1 MDRRQRGHFSRRD
14 FLKAAAA
21 GAGVGLVGF
30 DRLAAAAK
38 LAGPAGKNIPVGV
51 QLYSVREAAAKD
63 LPGVLQALA
72 KMGYRGVEFAGYYGW
87 ENKPADLR
95 KLLDDNGLKCCGT
108 HTDLETVIGDALK
121 ATAELNHALGN
132 PYFIVPSLTV
142 EGADAWKA
150 MAAKFSDITVKAG
163 ALGARVGY
171 HAHQGDFRKLGDTTP
186 WEIFFDNTG
195 TDVIMQIDTGNCL
208 QGGGDPVAM
217 LKKYPGRSTTVHIK
231 DFGGSDE
238 SVIGEGK
245 VRWPE
250 VFEACE
256 GAGGTAWYIV
266 EHETGTHPL
275 ESVKGCLEALRKM
288 GRGQA

>member
-1 MDRRQRGHFSRRD
+1 MDRRK

-30 DRLAAAAK
+30 DRLAAAAR
-38 LAGPAGKNIPVGV
+38 LVGSAGKNIPVGV

-63 LPGVLQALA
+63 LPVVLQALA
-72 KMGYRGVEFAGYYGW
+72 KMGYKGVEFAGYYGW
-87 ENKPADLR
+87 ENKPAELR
-95 KLLDDNGLKCCGT
+95 KLLDGNGLKCCGT
-108 HTDLETVIGDALK
+108 HTDLETVTGDALK
-121 ATAELNHALGN
+121 ATAEFNHVLGN
-132 PYFIVPSLTV
+132 PYLIVPSLTI
-142 EGADAWKA
+142 EGAEAWKA
-150 MAAKFSDITVKAG
+150 MAAKFNDIAAKAG
-163 ALGARVGY
+163 AMGARVGY
-171 HAHQGDFRKLGDTTP
+171 HAHQVDFKKLGDTTP
-186 WEIFFDNTG
+186 WEIFFDNTNK
-195 TDVIMQIDTGNCL
+195 DVIMQIDTGNCL
-208 QGGGDPVAM
+208 QGGGDPVSM

-250 VFEACE
+250 VFDACE

-275 ESVKGCLEALRKM
+275 ESVKGCLEGLRKM
-288 GRGQA
+288 GRGLA